1 MHLRYLTVTSWGMTI
16 LGVLA
21 IVAAALL
28 DIDPVWMLLGIM
40 LLLAGVVKLGMML
53 IWTRVA
59 KMGTDQHRPIDA
71 L

>member
-21 IVAAALL
+21 IVAAAML

-40 LLLAGVVKLGMML
+40 LLLASVVKLGMML

>member
-28 DIDPVWMLLGIM
+28 NIDPVWMLLGIM

>member
-21 IVAAALL
+21 IVAAAML

>member
-21 IVAAALL
+21 IVAAAML

-40 LLLAGVVKLGMML
+40 LLLAGVLKLGMML

>member
-21 IVAAALL
+21 IASAALF

-53 IWTRVA
+53 IWTRIA